1 MVSGISLVVILV
13 IGSIFCRP
21 DTKQEKEMNRGLVIS
36 SDASDWGKE
45 VEDKSGRDSG
55 IKIPGYGELTI
66 DQNAETFHM
75 SLVNPEGNPCYLK
88 YTLEI
93 PEASEVLYD
102 SELIEPG
109 KAITEFAVDNL
120 PEKGD
125 YELFI
130 NIGTYSLDKSLESMN
145 GAQVKTILHVV

>member
-36 SDASDWGKE
+36 SDASDWGK
-45 VEDKSGRDSG
+45 
-55 IKIPGYGELTI
+55 

>member
-1 MVSGISLVVILV
+1 MVSGISLVVILI
-13 IGSIFCRP
+13 IGSIWYRP
-21 DTKQEKEMNRGLVIS
+21 DTKQEKELNRGLVVS
-36 SDASDWGKE
+36 SDASDWEKE
-45 VEDKSGRDSG
+45 LEDKSGQAQG

-66 DQNAETFHM
+66 DKNAETFYM
-75 SLVNPEGNPCYLK
+75 SLVNPEGNPCYFK

-93 PEASEVLYD
+93 SETSEVLYD

-109 KAITEFAVDNL
+109 KAITEFAVENL

-130 NIGTYSLDKSLESMN
+130 NIGTYSLDDSLESMN
-145 GAQVKTILHVV
+145 GAQVKTLLHVV

>member
-1 MVSGISLVVILV
+1 
-13 IGSIFCRP
+13 
-21 DTKQEKEMNRGLVIS
+21 
-36 SDASDWGKE
+36 
-45 VEDKSGRDSG
+45 
-55 IKIPGYGELTI
+55 
-66 DQNAETFHM
+66 M